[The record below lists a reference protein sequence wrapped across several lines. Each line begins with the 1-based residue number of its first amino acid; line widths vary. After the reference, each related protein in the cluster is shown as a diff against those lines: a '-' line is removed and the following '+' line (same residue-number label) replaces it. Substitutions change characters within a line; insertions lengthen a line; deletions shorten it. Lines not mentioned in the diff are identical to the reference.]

1 MAFWEQ
7 NVLILWL
14 LKIGSKLWVY
24 RKNLKNYESKL
35 PRPRFTNQAIKKTH
49 PWLFLL
55 WVRFFYQNNLKNGF
69 FAKFK
74 RFLGVLWFSRTPQ
87 WLWRREKSENS
98 QKSLIFQIFQFFCVF
113 FSKTRSLN
121 PLKWLVGK
129 VWKFISDDVF
139 AIRILQ
145 TFKIVEIRGNRSSK
159 KVW

>member
-1 MAFWEQ
+1 MIFEAPDCI
-7 NVLILWL
+7 LIFFH
-14 LKIGSKLWVY
+14 Y
-24 RKNLKNYESKL
+24 R
-35 PRPRFTNQAIKKTH
+35 NQAIKKSH
-49 PWLFLL
+49 PWLFFL
-55 WVRFFYQNNLKNGF
+55 WVRFFYQNNLKSGF

-98 QKSLIFQIFQFFCVF
+98 PKSLIFQFFCVF

-129 VWKFISDDVF
+129 VWKFITDDVV

-145 TFKIVEIRGNRSSK
+145 TFKIVEIWRNRSSEK
-159 KVW
+159 IW